1 MKPDTKF
8 ARSKRARGP
17 RKHHLALPRRVA
29 SKKRT
34 AGVTADDRAAQ
45 AAFPW
50 APEAYPGLLRGMVEL
65 LGGRAAVR
73 TVLDW
78 RRGRRA
84 VPFWALDV
92 LQEAL
97 KKRVALEIKSIE
109 ELEQEKTGRL
119 NVPNYGG
126 RLQIR

>member
-1 MKPDTKF
+1 LCNVVGQIPGARPSGKTPVIDYPD
-8 ARSKRARGP
+8 
-17 RKHHLALPRRVA
+17 
-29 SKKRT
+29 
-34 AGVTADDRAAQ
+34 AQ

-73 TVLDW
+73 TILDW

-84 VPFWALDV
+84 PPYWALDQ

-97 KKRVALEIKSIE
+97 KKRVVLETRSIE
-109 ELEQEKTGRL
+109 ELEREKAARL
-119 NVPNYGG
+119 TAP
-126 RLQIR
+126 